1 MLHSIRCVRKGL
13 GMGVDKTVGE
23 GRKRWILSIR
33 TTAEGRDRLRKAA
46 DDNGR
51 SLSDEIETRL
61 QASFQRDD
69 TYGGFANAAFV
80 NLLGS
85 LIRDAEAESGKPWR
99 TDHATW
105 SVVRDRILRS
115 LDERAP
121 PDAERRSGPR
131 GRGTKVSADG

>member
-1 MLHSIRCVRKGL
+1 
-13 GMGVDKTVGE
+13 MGVDKTVGE
-23 GRKRWILSIR
+23 DRKRWILSIR

-51 SLSDEIETRL
+51 SLSEEIETRL

-69 TYGGFANAAFV
+69 IYGGFANAAFV

-85 LIRDAEAESGKPWR
+85 LIRDAEAETSKRWR
-99 TDHATW
+99 TDTATW
-105 SVVRDRILRS
+105 RVARERILQA

-121 PDAERRSGPR
+121 AKAKSRSGVA
-131 GRGTKVSADG
+131 KVSQG